1 MRGGIWLKGSLDVGL
16 TIAVGFKAIAINI
29 LCELAGAQSTFRL
42 KKTIMPDI
50 CCNTKSL
57 TMKKVIHPLSA
68 IIVSFYVL
76 GCNQAPSKISD
87 IDQNSILFVKNGIE
101 GGLTEIKASGLAIT
115 NSNNQKVISF
125 AKMLIDDHTKANDVL
140 KKLESD
146 KKISETDT
154 ISSAHKL
161 MLDDLSKKTGA
172 AFDKAYLQTMVAD
185 HEQVIKLFMTA
196 SKNTDPEIVKF
207 ATTTLP
213 TLKLHLD
220 SANAIC
226 IALK

>member
-1 MRGGIWLKGSLDVGL
+1 
-16 TIAVGFKAIAINI
+16 
-29 LCELAGAQSTFRL
+29 
-42 KKTIMPDI
+42 
-50 CCNTKSL
+50 
-57 TMKKVIHPLSA
+57 
-68 IIVSFYVL
+68 
-76 GCNQAPSKISD
+76 
-87 IDQNSILFVKNGIE
+87 
-101 GGLTEIKASGLAIT
+101 
-115 NSNNQKVISF
+115 
-125 AKMLIDDHTKANDVL
+125 MLINDHTKSNDVL

-207 ATTTLP
+207 ANSTLP

-220 SANAIC
+220 SANTIC